1 MKANEIRT
9 IEQFASYINEFI
21 REYENY
27 SVLEE
32 AGTIAKKNGW
42 SLGMSLPYV
51 CYNDSERLMIVNGR
65 AEVYTKMKPE
75 EVTTLERFAD
85 YINEREGWDNTM
97 WDIIERNGWQDCEN
111 EYGICE
117 SDTEILTFGEDGTVI
132 CDKQMKLNE

>member
-32 AGTIAKKNGW
+32 AETIAKKNGW